1 MIVRHLIQLNVLH
14 ELLVKAM
21 FQMAKQP
28 NKALKLPNAQF
39 QRQYVPVTP
48 VLVSHNQPTLQN
60 HVLVNNHVVCDLHEQ
75 LHLVRNCSP
84 RFGHADVGSNNPLPP
99 LCFQK
104 FAPIGISRQ
113 VHEVALAIL

>member
-14 ELLVKAM
+14 EFLVKAM

-28 NKALKLPNAQF
+28 NKALKLPNVQF
-39 QRQYVPVTP
+39 QRQYVLLTP
-48 VLVSHNQPTLQN
+48 VLVSHNQLALLN
-60 HVLVNNHVVCDLHEQ
+60 HVLINNRVVCDLHER
-75 LHLVRNCSP
+75 LHLARNYSP
-84 RFGHADVGSNNPLPP
+84 KFDHVDEGLNTPLLP

-104 FAPIGISRQ
+104 FAPIGISHQ

>member
-14 ELLVKAM
+14 EFLVKAM

-28 NKALKLPNAQF
+28 NKALKLPNVQF
-39 QRQYVPVTP
+39 QRQYVLLTP
-48 VLVSHNQPTLQN
+48 VLVSHNQLALLN
-60 HVLVNNHVVCDLHEQ
+60 HVLINNRVVCDLHEQ
-75 LHLVRNCSP
+75 LHLARNYSP
-84 RFGHADVGSNNPLPP
+84 KFDHVDVGSNSPLPH

-104 FAPIGISRQ
+104 FAPIGISHQ